1 MKVKKINV
9 DGNVELKKKSKKVTY
24 ETVNGVSM
32 RTDRLDTVLTVDSYG
47 NVLAVSG
54 KNPNKTQIGDNIYE

>member
-1 MKVKKINV
+1 MRVKKINV
-9 DGNVELKKKSKKVTY
+9 DNKVELKKKSKKVTY
-24 ETVNGVSM
+24 EVINGVTM
-32 RTDRLDTVLTVDSYG
+32 RTDRLDTVLTVDSQG